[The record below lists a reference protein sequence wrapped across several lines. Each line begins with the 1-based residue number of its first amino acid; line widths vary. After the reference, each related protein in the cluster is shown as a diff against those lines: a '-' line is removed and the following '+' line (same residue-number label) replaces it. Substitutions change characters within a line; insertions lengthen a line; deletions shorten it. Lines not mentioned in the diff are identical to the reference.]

1 MPRTLGASH
10 LASAGWEV
18 QRKSNFV
25 LSVPGI
31 GESEQV
37 LTLAVVSCSLPTES
51 NEVITLNY
59 NNTNVKVAGVANTEG
74 GTVVVRDYLQKDVEK
89 LIDDWRATV
98 WNKSTDAIGFAAR
111 YKKQARIIQYAP
123 DGTYERTWKIEG
135 IWPSQVSYGDLSNND
150 GGVKEISIT
159 LQYDKAR
166 LSRT

>member
-1 MPRTLGASH
+1 M
-10 LASAGWEV
+10 
-18 QRKSNFV
+18 
-25 LSVPGI
+25 
-31 GESEQV
+31 
-37 LTLAVVSCSLPTES
+37 
-51 NEVITLNY
+51 ITLNY

-98 WNKSTDAIGFAAR
+98 WNKTTDAIGFAAR